1 MKSQNSIPAGKV
13 QRATAFVKTGI
24 KVGGNYVKH
33 YAKRAVDPSVTKD
46 DLHDDNAEDIYG
58 MLSNLKG
65 SALKV
70 AQMMSMDQNILPTAY
85 QERFALSQY
94 SAPPLSGPLI
104 SKTFKSYL
112 GKSPNDIFDF
122 FTKEAVNAASIGQ
135 VHKAKI
141 DGKDYAVKVQYPGV
155 AESVKSDLKMA
166 KPFAMR
172 LMNVRGKD
180 LDKYMNE
187 VEDRLLEETD
197 YELEL
202 QRSVEI
208 SKACENIGDVIF
220 PKYYPEFSAK
230 KILTMDFI
238 HGSHIKEWLKTEP
251 SQELRNKIGQIM
263 WDFYDYQV
271 HKLRMVH
278 ADPHPGNFLITEEG
292 KLAILDFGCVKVIPD
307 DFYTN
312 YFRLLRANNLTEDS
326 EFEKILKDIELI
338 TSNDTKQV
346 RQLFIEIYGELGDLL
361 SKPFR
366 SKKFDFGDDA
376 YFKSIYDLGERTS
389 NMKELR
395 DAGSARGSQHALYVN
410 RTYFGLYN
418 LLNQIK
424 AEIEPRTFWDF

>member
-1 MKSQNSIPAGKV
+1 MKSQESIPAGKV
-13 QRATAFVKTGI
+13 QRATAFVKTGV

-33 YAKRAVDPSVTKD
+33 YAKKAVNPERSKD
-46 DLHDDNAEDIYG
+46 ELHNDNAEEIYG

-85 QERFALSQY
+85 QERFAMSQY

-104 SKTFKSYL
+104 VKTFKGYF
-112 GKSPNDIFDF
+112 GKSPSEIFET

-135 VHKAKI
+135 VHKATK
-141 DGKDYAVKVQYPGV
+141 DGKEFAVKVQYPGV

-187 VEDRLLEETD
+187 VEERLTEETD

-202 QRSVEI
+202 KRSVEI
-208 SKACENIGDVIF
+208 SEACKDIGDVIF
-220 PKYYPEFSAK
+220 PKYYAEFSAR
-230 KILTMDFI
+230 KILTMDWI
-238 HGSHIKEWLKTEP
+238 QGDHIKEWLQSNPDQKM
-251 SQELRNKIGQIM
+251 RNKVGQIM

-271 HKLRMVH
+271 HKLKMVH
-278 ADPHPGNFLITEEG
+278 ADPHPGNFLITSDG
-292 KLAILDFGCVKVIPD
+292 KLAILDFGCVKVIPE
-307 DFYTN
+307 DFYIN
-312 YFRLLRANNLTEDS
+312 YFKLLRADRLSGNGD
-326 EFEKILKDIELI
+326 FEKILEDIELI
-338 TSNDTKQV
+338 TSKDSQKIRN
-346 RQLFIEIYGELGDLL
+346 LFVEIYGELGDLL

-366 SKKFDFGDDA
+366 SEKFNFGDDS
-376 YFKSIYDLGERTS
+376 YFKDIYDLGEKTS
-389 NMKELR
+389 KMKDLR
-395 DAGSARGSQHALYVN
+395 DAGTARGSQHALYVN

-424 AEIEPRTFWDF
+424 AEIEPRTYWDF

>member
-1 MKSQNSIPAGKV
+1 MKTQDSIPAGKV
-13 QRATAFVKTGI
+13 QRASAFVKTGI

-33 YAKRAVDPSVTKD
+33 YARRTVNPGLSKD
-46 DLHDDNAEDIYG
+46 ELHDDNAEDIYG

-85 QERFALSQY
+85 QERFAMSQY

-104 SKTFKSYL
+104 VKTFKSYL
-112 GKSPNDIFDF
+112 GKSPSDIFDS

-135 VHKAKI
+135 VHKASI
-141 DGKDYAVKVQYPGV
+141 DGKEFAVKVQYPGV

-187 VEDRLLEETD
+187 VEERLTEETD
-197 YELEL
+197 YVLELE
-202 QRSVEI
+202 RSVEI
-208 SKACENIGDVIF
+208 SEACQGIGDVIF
-220 PKYYPEFSAK
+220 PKYYPEYSAK
-230 KILTMDFI
+230 KILTMDWI
-238 HGSHIKEWLKTEP
+238 DGDHIKEWLATNP
-251 SQELRNKIGQIM
+251 SQEMRNKVGQIM

-271 HKLRMVH
+271 HKLKMVH
-278 ADPHPGNFLITEEG
+278 ADPHPGNFLITKKG
-292 KLAILDFGCVKVIPD
+292 QLGILDFGCVKVIPE

-312 YFRLLRANNLTEDS
+312 YFRLLKANSLTKDE
-326 EFEKILKDIELI
+326 EFESILEDIELI
-338 TSNDTKQV
+338 TDKDSKRI
-346 RQLFIEIYGELGDLL
+346 RQLFVEIYGELGDLL

-366 SKKFDFGDDA
+366 SERFDFGDDS
-376 YFKSIYDLGERTS
+376 YFRAIYELGEKTS
-389 NMKELR
+389 KMKELR
-395 DAGSARGSQHALYVN
+395 EAGTARGSQHALYVN

-418 LLNQIK
+418 LLNQLGS
-424 AEIEPRTFWDF
+424 EIVPSTHWEF

>member
-1 MKSQNSIPAGKV
+1 MKAQESIPASKV
-13 QRATAFVKTGI
+13 QRATAFVKTGV

-33 YAKRAVDPSVTKD
+33 YAKKAVNPDKTKD
-46 DLHDDNAEDIYG
+46 DLHNDNAEEIYG

-85 QERFALSQY
+85 QERFAMSQY

-104 SKTFKSYL
+104 VKTFKSYF
-112 GKSPNDIFDF
+112 GKSPADLFDT

-135 VHKAKI
+135 VHKARIGEKEF
-141 DGKDYAVKVQYPGV
+141 AVKVQYPGV

-187 VEDRLLEETD
+187 VEERLTEETD

-202 QRSVEI
+202 KRSVEI
-208 SKACENIGDVIF
+208 SEACKDIGDVIF
-220 PKYYPEFSAK
+220 PKYYSKLSAR
-230 KILTMDFI
+230 KILTMDWI
-238 HGSHIKEWLKTEP
+238 SGDHIKEWLSTNP
-251 SQELRNKIGQIM
+251 DQQLRNKVGQIM

-271 HKLRMVH
+271 HKLKMVH
-278 ADPHPGNFLITEEG
+278 ADPHPGNFLITKDE

-307 DFYTN
+307 DFYIN
-312 YFRLLRANNLTEDS
+312 YFKLLKADRLGTSKD
-326 EFEKILKDIELI
+326 FEKILEDIELI
-338 TSNDTKQV
+338 TPNDSQKI
-346 RQLFIEIYGELGDLL
+346 RDLFVEIYGELGDLL

-366 SKKFDFGDDA
+366 SEKFDFGDDS
-376 YFKSIYDLGERTS
+376 YFKDIYDLGEKTS
-389 NMKELR
+389 KMKELR
-395 DAGSARGSQHALYVN
+395 DAGTARGSQHALYVN

-424 AEIEPRTFWDF
+424 AEIEPKTYWEF

>member
-1 MKSQNSIPAGKV
+1 MKSQESIPASKV
-13 QRATAFVKTGI
+13 QRATAFVKTGV

-33 YAKRAVDPSVTKD
+33 YAKKAVNPERSKD
-46 DLHDDNAEDIYG
+46 ELHNDNAEEIYG

-70 AQMMSMDQNILPTAY
+70 AQMMSMDQNILPTVY
-85 QERFALSQY
+85 QERFAMSQY

-104 SKTFKSYL
+104 VKTFKSYF
-112 GKSPNDIFDF
+112 GKSPSEIFDS

-135 VHKAKI
+135 VHKATK
-141 DGKDYAVKVQYPGV
+141 DGKEFAVKVQYPGV

-187 VEDRLLEETD
+187 VEERLTEETD

-202 QRSVEI
+202 KRSVEI
-208 SKACENIGDVIF
+208 SEACKDIGDVIF
-220 PKYYPEFSAK
+220 PKYYAEFSAK
-230 KILTMDFI
+230 KILTMDWI
-238 HGSHIKEWLKTEP
+238 QGDHIKEWLQSNPDQKM
-251 SQELRNKIGQIM
+251 RNKVGQIM

-271 HKLRMVH
+271 HKLKMVH
-278 ADPHPGNFLITEEG
+278 ADPHPGNFLITSEG
-292 KLAILDFGCVKVIPD
+292 KLAILDFGCVKVIPE
-307 DFYTN
+307 DFYIN
-312 YFRLLRANNLTEDS
+312 YFKLLRADRLSGNGD
-326 EFEKILKDIELI
+326 FEKILEDIELI
-338 TSNDTKQV
+338 TSKDSQKIRN
-346 RQLFIEIYGELGDLL
+346 LFVEIYGELGDLL

-366 SKKFDFGDDA
+366 SEKFNFGDDS
-376 YFKSIYDLGERTS
+376 YFKDIYDLGEKTS
-389 NMKELR
+389 KMKDLR
-395 DAGSARGSQHALYVN
+395 DAGTARGSQHALYVN

-424 AEIEPRTFWDF
+424 AEIEPRTYWDF

>member
-1 MKSQNSIPAGKV
+1 MKSQDSIPASKV

-33 YAKRAVDPSVTKD
+33 YAKKAVDPSLEKD
-46 DLHDDNAEDIYG
+46 DLHNDNAEDIYG

-85 QERFALSQY
+85 QERFIMSQY

-104 SKTFKSYL
+104 MKTFKSYF
-112 GKSPNDIFDF
+112 GKTPSEIFDD

-135 VHKAKI
+135 VHKAIIGDKE
-141 DGKDYAVKVQYPGV
+141 YAVKVQYPGV
-155 AESVKSDLKMA
+155 AESVSSDLKMA
-166 KPFAMR
+166 RPFAVR
-172 LMNVRGKD
+172 LMNVKGKD

-187 VEDRLLEETD
+187 IEERLTEETD

-202 QRSVEI
+202 KRSIEI
-208 SKACENIGDVIF
+208 SEACKDVGDIVF
-220 PKYYPEFSAK
+220 PSYYPEYSAR
-230 KILTMDFI
+230 KILTMDWI
-238 HGSHIKEWLKTEP
+238 NGEHIKEWMEGNP
-251 SQELRNKIGQIM
+251 SQEERNAIGQKL

-271 HKLRMVH
+271 HKLNMVH

-307 DFYTN
+307 DFYKA
-312 YFRLLRANNLTEDS
+312 YFNMLQSDSLTGND
-326 EFEKILKDIELI
+326 EFEKILEDIELI
-338 TSNDTKQV
+338 TARDSKKV
-346 RQLFIEIYGELGDLL
+346 RKLFVDIYSQLGDLL
-361 SKPFR
+361 SKPF
-366 SKKFDFGDDA
+366 KEEEFDFGDDA
-376 YFKSIYDLGERTS
+376 YFKAIYDLGEKTS
-389 NMKELR
+389 RMKELR
-395 DAGSARGSQHALYVN
+395 EAGTARGSQHALYVN

-424 AEIEPRTFWDF
+424 AKIKTRTYWDF